1 MIQHQSWAALEG
13 LMYIHISELT
23 TSRGDTTATKADS
36 ASAHIGEMSTQRLSP
51 PSHHIRLLIPP
62 EARNHYSKVNACGSD
77 YGCPPPCK
85 HSRLKRHPPTTPF
98 SKQAGNGSSGNIQH
112 SAQHLLLHISYVT
125 Q

>member
-36 ASAHIGEMSTQRLSP
+36 ASAHIGEMSTQRLPP

-62 EARNHYSKVNACGSD
+62 EE
-77 YGCPPPCK
+77 
-85 HSRLKRHPPTTPF
+85 
-98 SKQAGNGSSGNIQH
+98 KQGTIIAKSMHVEVTMDAHHHASTAG
-112 SAQHLLLHISYVT
+112 
-125 Q
+125 